1 MRIGIGYDVH
11 KLKEGRELIIGGI
24 KIQYHKGLE
33 GHSDADVLIHSIID
47 AILGALGKG
56 DIGVMFP
63 DSESKY
69 KNIDSKL
76 LLTEVYRLMKK
87 SKYKIANLD
96 SIIIAE
102 KPKMSMYTLEMK
114 SVISEILDT
123 TEDNINIKAT
133 TTEKLGFTGRGQG
146 IAAQSVVL
154 LDKE

>member
-87 SKYKIANLD
+87 SKYKIVNLD